1 MSAALRFIRFL
12 IPFAYGF
19 LMLYAV
25 VSGLTAPYRNWDML
39 GYIGSVTEWS
49 ESSPERIYADTMKA
63 AKDGVPDW
71 VYDQY
76 AHNPLSSEPRSFT
89 QQLPF
94 YQVKPLYTAAIWLF
108 HRTGLSLPSASWTV
122 SALSFAAL
130 SILLFLWRPRYLP
143 RDVWLLLILL
153 YTFAWP
159 LMLAGLLPKS
169 LHFIAES
176 WAWPIESLAH
186 MSTPDALCTACLIG
200 AASSVLFRSA
210 FHWFCLLGLMAM
222 LARPDAILPVAA
234 FGTYFAL
241 LAPAP
246 YRTHLKQTALFLLAL
261 GLVYLTVGHFTHS
274 YGLAYT
280 FMYSF
285 IDKTPYPAET
295 PQHLTWFD
303 YWRVFQPSIINLF
316 SYGRVLLVTVLSLAG
331 LFAHYLR
338 PAPGNRIW
346 RDILLLIWATFALR
360 FALFPSSDEH
370 RYYYFY
376 YLIILFAS
384 GELLAGA
391 LRRLAR
397 QSS

>member
-1 MSAALRFIRFL
+1 MSPVLRLTRFL

-25 VSGLTAPYRNWDML
+25 VSGLKDPYRNWDML
-39 GYIGSVTEWS
+39 GYTGSVIQWH
-49 ESSPERIYADTMKA
+49 ESSPERIYAATMQT

-76 AHNPLSSEPRSFT
+76 AHNPLSSEPHSFV

-94 YQVKPLYTAAIWLF
+94 YQIKPLYTAAIWLF
-108 HRTGLSLPSASWTV
+108 HQTGLSLPAASWTV

-143 RDVWLLLILL
+143 KDAWLLLILL

-159 LMLAGLLPKS
+159 HLLAGVLPKS
-169 LHFIAES
+169 MGQVADS

-186 MSTPDALCTACLIG
+186 MSTPDALCAALLVG
-200 AASSVLFRSA
+200 AFGALAFRAA
-210 FHWFCLLGLMAM
+210 FKSFCLLGLLAV
-222 LARPDAILPVAA
+222 LARPDAIVPVGAIA
-234 FGTYFAL
+234 IYFTC

-246 YRTHLKQTALFLLAL
+246 KRTNRTQTAWFLLAL
-261 GLVYLTVGHFTHS
+261 AITYVAVGHFAHG
-274 YGLAYT
+274 YGLVYT

-316 SYGRVLLVTVLSLAG
+316 SYGRVLFVAALSLAG
-331 LFAHYLR
+331 LAAHYVR
-338 PAPGNRIW
+338 PTPGNRIW

-360 FALFPSSDEH
+360 FILFPSSDEH

-376 YLIILFAS
+376 YLVMLFAS
-384 GELLAGA
+384 GELLGGFVKHKKAV
-391 LRRLAR
+391 
-397 QSS
+397 